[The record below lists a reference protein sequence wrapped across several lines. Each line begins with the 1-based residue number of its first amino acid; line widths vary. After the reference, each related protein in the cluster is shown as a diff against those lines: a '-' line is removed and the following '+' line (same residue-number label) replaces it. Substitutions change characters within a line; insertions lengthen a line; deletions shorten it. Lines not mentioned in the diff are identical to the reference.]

1 MLPAPHLELDIP
13 RRILQEYRELILN
26 KRSIKATRGLWS
38 YGWHIDRYGL
48 RLAGPQYALSIDT
61 RSLSKA
67 DSEYSLDKRAVSA
80 GEYRIPG
87 VVQMSSDAI
96 KWRRSDGGYGHAKHH
111 RTCCRIPVAGGHLGG
126 ALRMPMDS
134 QRRRA
139 HNALNIEQN
148 VSELGSTVVE
158 GNKLRSE
165 RLRYV
170 TRARPADN
178 NI

>member
-1 MLPAPHLELDIP
+1 MEGNEATATWLFEPK
-13 RRILQEYRELILN
+13 LQ
-26 KRSIKATRGLWS
+26 
-38 YGWHIDRYGL
+38 
-48 RLAGPQYALSIDT
+48 RLFS
-61 RSLSKA
+61 
-67 DSEYSLDKRAVSA
+67 
-80 GEYRIPG
+80 
-87 VVQMSSDAI
+87 QMSSDAI

-111 RTCCRIPVAGGHLGG
+111 RTCCRIPVGGGHLGG

-148 VSELGSTVVE
+148 VSELGSTVLE